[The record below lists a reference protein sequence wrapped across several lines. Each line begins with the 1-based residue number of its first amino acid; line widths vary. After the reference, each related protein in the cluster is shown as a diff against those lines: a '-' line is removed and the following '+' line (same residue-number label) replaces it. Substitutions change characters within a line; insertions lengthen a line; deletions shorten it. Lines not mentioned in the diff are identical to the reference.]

1 LLVCS
6 PSAGIPEP
14 LSPLHLLWVN
24 LVTDGPPATAL
35 GFNPPDPKAMSKSPR
50 LRSESIL
57 SRWLIMRYVI
67 TGLYVGSATVGAFVW
82 WYQQHGVPLR
92 QLSNWMRCT
101 EWTDFTHSA
110 LAPAWPDRPCD
121 IFSAAAGGL
130 RRVPQTMSLSVLV
143 VVELLKALSAVSL
156 DSSLLRVQPWQNPW
170 LLPGVLLPLALHLLV
185 VYWPPLAN
193 VFGLAPLNAA
203 EWRVVAAFALPVVL
217 LEEVLKYIGRHKA
230 EMKEAALR
238 KLRNRHLH
246 EFPAAPV
253 MPPPLF

>member
-1 LLVCS
+1 
-6 PSAGIPEP
+6 
-14 LSPLHLLWVN
+14 
-24 LVTDGPPATAL
+24 
-35 GFNPPDPKAMSKSPR
+35 
-50 LRSESIL
+50 
-57 SRWLIMRYVI
+57 
-67 TGLYVGSATVGAFVW
+67 
-82 WYQQHGVPLR
+82 
-92 QLSNWMRCT
+92 
-101 EWTDFTHSA
+101 
-110 LAPAWPDRPCD
+110 
-121 IFSAAAGGL
+121 
-130 RRVPQTMSLSVLV
+130 
-143 VVELLKALSAVSL
+143 
-156 DSSLLRVQPWQNPW
+156 
-170 LLPGVLLPLALHLLV
+170 LHLLV